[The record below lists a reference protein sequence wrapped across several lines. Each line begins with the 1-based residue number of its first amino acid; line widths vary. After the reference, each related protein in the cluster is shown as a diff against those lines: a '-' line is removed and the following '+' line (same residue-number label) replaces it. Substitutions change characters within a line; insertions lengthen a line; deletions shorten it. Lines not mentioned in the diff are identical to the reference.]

1 MQTIAISES
10 FAVAQRYVMCNNNA
24 VKNIIEMKMT
34 LMEFIV
40 LLDKSVDEVAKELNT
55 TAATVSRWQNG
66 KSIPTRQQMTKIM
79 HWSRGNVMPNDFYSI
94 DVGAA

>member
-1 MQTIAISES
+1 
-10 FAVAQRYVMCNNNA
+10 MCNNNA

-66 KSIPTRQQMTKIM
+66 KSMPTRQQMTKIM
-79 HWSRGNVMPNDFYSI
+79 RWSRGNVMPNDFYPI